1 MSTLAR
7 NLIREAMEL
16 REDAALAT
24 FADERMKTFDVTKAL
39 SHEDMWE

>member
-7 NLIREAMEL
+7 DLIREAMEL

-24 FADERMKTFDVTKAL
+24 FADERMKPFDVKKAL